1 MGRPLTGSIRRHQN
15 RWWASV
21 PETKG
26 AARRREEGFASQAD
40 ARAWLTAA
48 VTAIAN
54 GRPVPDPDR
63 FRTHKPTRATPP
75 AQSEPAK
82 LQPDVASLAKAWMA
96 AAYDDLRRGGPERA
110 ERVRRIVEGFLVPWF
125 APRTATV
132 ADVTYF
138 MAHEWLLHL
147 VGRDPATRHAPLP
160 VPTAGEQGGGEL
172 SLAEAAEAA
181 GVSLPTARRRWRAG
195 QLPGA
200 YRDAAGQVRVPAA
213 ALGAIGHVQ
222 RAPAGLSQGYVADAL
237 WVLRRVLSFAR
248 ANGLFPPGF
257 DPTEGLD
264 APLPDRAAARSRPH
278 SAQARALALP
288 ECARIASHLHP
299 VHQLVFWLQ
308 RIMGLRISEAFGVLV
323 SDLVDLGDTG
333 LLAVQ
338 GQGGRT
344 FSVRDEHG
352 QVVAVPYKATLKT
365 VAGSRVLVVPPALT
379 ALIRVAIEAFHTDPD
394 TGEIDTTARLVPGLH
409 ALDRS
414 GQHAYRHAFGE
425 ATTAEHLASSDL
437 GFAVTTHLLRKS
449 CATDLAWAAGIEDAI
464 RRRFMGHRAG
474 DDVYGRIYTLDHPDV
489 APLAKVAEI
498 LDHNIAMTIETL
510 LTPTL
515 RRVHWGSSNP
525 LAARAAHVDATL
537 AAAGWL
543 VEPGSDDD
551 PLCDAARVAAEL
563 DVSVTT
569 ARRWV
574 TDGTLPTVA
583 VPDAQSVPRRCC
595 RLSDLWAHRDRL
607 AGRILLPDIAEQ
619 LGLRY
624 HEAYQMLRRLRV
636 EVDQGRPDGQY
647 QLSPEAAQALRAEQR
662 RIRALHGRSVKL
674 AAAARQLGVAL
685 STAALL
691 SRTGQLEVDSE
702 TDGSGA
708 RFVTRVSVQACWLA
722 RQRRHLPAVQP
733 ETVALDEVARFTG
746 RSEREVTDL
755 LRSGVLQQLPGR
767 GACRITLGSLQAW
780 LTARGGAGRGR
791 LPD

>member
-1 MGRPLTGSIRRHQN
+1 MGRPLTGSIRHHQN

-75 AQSEPAK
+75 AQREPAK

-147 VGRDPATRHAPLP
+147 VGRDPATRRAP
-160 VPTAGEQGGGEL
+160 VPAPSPGEPGGGEL

-213 ALGAIGHVQ
+213 ALGAISHVQ

-264 APLPDRAAARSRPH
+264 APLPDKAGARSHPP
-278 SAQARALALP
+278 SAQPRPLALP

-323 SDLVDLGDTG
+323 SDVVDLGDTG

-365 VAGSRVLVVPPALT
+365 AAGSRVLVVPPALT

-394 TGEIDTTARLVPGLH
+394 TGEIDATARLVPGLH
-409 ALDRS
+409 TPDRS
-414 GQHAYRHAFGE
+414 GQHAYRHAFDE

-515 RRVHWGSSNP
+515 RRVHWGSTNP
-525 LAARAAHVDATL
+525 LASRAAHIDATL

-563 DVSVTT
+563 DISVTT
-569 ARRWV
+569 ARRWIA
-574 TDGTLPTVA
+574 DGTLPTVT

-624 HEAYQMLRRLRV
+624 HEAYQMLRRLSV
-636 EVDQGRPDGQY
+636 EVDQERPGGQY

-702 TDGSGA
+702 TDGSDA
-708 RFVTRVSVQACWLA
+708 RFVTRASVQARWLA
-722 RQRRHLPAVQP
+722 RQRRGQAAEQLEA
-733 ETVALDEVARFTG
+733 VALDEVARFTG
-746 RSEREVTDL
+746 RSQSDVMDL
-755 LRSGVLQQLPGR
+755 VRAGVLEQLPGR
-767 GACRITLGSLQAW
+767 RACQITAASVQVW
-780 LTARGGAGRGR
+780 LAERGR
-791 LPD
+791 ELAG